1 MLEGQYQIYKD
12 LKKILKQDLHNR
24 KTRELITL
32 AYVLILGPKHLIALY
47 VERAFFAGATKRDI
61 LNVFYCIIGDEHL
74 SSSILELLR
83 ILNLHHEKE
92 KYK

>member
-1 MLEGQYQIYKD
+1 MLEGQYQSYKD
-12 LKKILKQDLHNR
+12 LNKIFKKDLHDS

-32 AYVLILGPKHLIALY
+32 TYILISGPKHLIALY
-47 VERAFFAGATKRDI
+47 VEKALYAGATKRDI
-61 LNVFYCIIGDEHL
+61 LNVIYCIIGDEHL
-74 SSSILELLR
+74 SSSILELLS